1 MSKQTKER
9 LHNISL
15 AWLTVSILVFF
26 GIEGAIT
33 AGAWDLTALLAIN
46 LAASFAVSAATL
58 QEPPK
63 NGWLE
68 TEKRQ
73 DEA

>member
-9 LHNISL
+9 VHNISL

-26 GIEGAIT
+26 GIEGTIT

-46 LAASFAVSAATL
+46 LAASFAVAAATL
-58 QEPPK
+58 QEPAK

-68 TEKRQ
+68 TEKRH
-73 DEA
+73 EV